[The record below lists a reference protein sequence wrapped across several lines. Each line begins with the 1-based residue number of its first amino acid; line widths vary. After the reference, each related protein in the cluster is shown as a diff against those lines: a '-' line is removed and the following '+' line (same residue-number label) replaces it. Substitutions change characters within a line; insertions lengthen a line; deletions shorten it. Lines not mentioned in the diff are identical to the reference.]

1 MSFCSPRI
9 YGVLSSP
16 WVALMDKH
24 THRHA
29 FRLASSQVLSEVLLE
44 VLSEMASKGVLSQV
58 LFQPRRTAPL
68 GGPHLVT
75 NEEDGVNAWPF
86 CPAW

>member
-1 MSFCSPRI
+1 M
-9 YGVLSSP
+9 
-16 WVALMDKH
+16 
-24 THRHA
+24 
-29 FRLASSQVLSEVLLE
+29 E

-75 NEEDGVNAWPF
+75 NEDDGVNAWPF
-86 CPAW
+86 CPPWEDFDGLFHSRAPFLPARGPNLWPLLSLLPTGG